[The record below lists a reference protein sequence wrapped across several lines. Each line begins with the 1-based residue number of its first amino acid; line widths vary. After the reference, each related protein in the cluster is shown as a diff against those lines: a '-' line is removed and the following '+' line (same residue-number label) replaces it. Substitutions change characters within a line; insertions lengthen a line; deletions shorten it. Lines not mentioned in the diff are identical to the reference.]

1 MTKLWYCTQAAA
13 TKSSFMKDD
22 FFCTGDQAK
31 QGEDDYL
38 IITGRIKELI
48 TKGSEKISSI
58 KLGNTVAHNPH
69 IADMVSFTIPDDHYG
84 EDTGAAVGLKKQ
96 GSVSEDD
103 LKKLLKFKIA
113 DKIRIVPEIPKTRGG
128 LNFHCAT

>member
-1 MTKLWYCTQAAA
+1 MT
-13 TKSSFMKDD
+13 SSALG
-22 FFCTGDQAK
+22 TGDQAK

-69 IADMVSFTIPDDHYG
+69 VAETVSFTIPDDHYG
-84 EDTGAAVGLKKQ
+84 EDIGAAIVLKKQ

-103 LKKLLKFKIA
+103 LKKLLKFKIPE
-113 DKIRIVPEIPKTRGG
+113 KIWIVPEIPKTRRG
-128 LNFHCAT
+128 LNF

>member
-69 IADMVSFTIPDDHYG
+69 IADYG